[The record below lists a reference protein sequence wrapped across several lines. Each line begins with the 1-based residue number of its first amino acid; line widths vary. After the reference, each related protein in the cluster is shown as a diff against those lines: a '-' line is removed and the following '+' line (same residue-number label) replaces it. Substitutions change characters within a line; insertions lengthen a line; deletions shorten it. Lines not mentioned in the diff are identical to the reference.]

1 MRLVIL
7 TTQTP
12 HHAYFVREIQ
22 ARYPIT
28 LVLAETRT
36 LRAPFETAHP
46 FETERDDYELR
57 VWFDGTDPGLA
68 DMVETEYFET
78 VNGDDGLD
86 RLRGVKPDMVVVFG
100 TGRLSNE
107 VVATCPNGMVNL
119 HGGNPEDYR
128 GLDTPLWAVYHEDFD
143 GLVST
148 LHRVSP
154 ELDSGDIVGQRALT
168 LTRGMKL
175 SELRRINTEACVA
188 LTGDALDD
196 FGRGALKSTPQT
208 RKGRYYSFMPSEL
221 KNLCVRKFEKYTGDL
236 P

>member
-7 TTQTP
+7 TTETP

-22 ARYPIT
+22 ARQPIT
-28 LVLAETRT
+28 LVMAETRT

-46 FETERDDYELR
+46 FEAERDLDER
-57 VWFDGTDPGLA
+57 QVWFDGADPGLA
-68 DMVETEYFET
+68 DMAETESFET
-78 VNGDDGLD
+78 INGDGALD

-100 TGRLSNE
+100 TGRLSKE
-107 VVATCPNGMVNL
+107 VVATCAGGMVNL
-119 HGGNPEDYR
+119 HGGDPEDYR
-128 GLDTPLWAVYHEDFD
+128 GLDTHLWAVYHGDFD

-148 LHRVSP
+148 LHRVVP
-154 ELDSGDIVGQRALT
+154 ELDSGDVIGRRALA
-168 LTRGMKL
+168 LTPGMKL

-188 LTGDALDD
+188 LTSDALGD
-196 FGRGALKSTPQT
+196 FGQGALKSTPQT

-221 KNLCVRKFEKYTGDL
+221 KDLCVAKFEKYTGGL